1 MDKKDVVKKLI
12 SILEKNQKDIGEEVP
27 EIGEKTKPVG
37 DLIKFDSLMG
47 VALTVTCCQIF
58 QISDIHKIE
67 SLFVDENDKGHPYA
81 LNIGQIAD
89 RILTLT
95 K

>member
-1 MDKKDVVKKLI
+1 MDKKEVVKKII
-12 SILEKNQKDIGEEVP
+12 SILEENQKEIGEEAP
-27 EIGEKTKPVG
+27 EIGEKTRPVG

-47 VALTVTCCQIF
+47 VALTVTCCKIF
-58 QISDIHKIE
+58 KISDVHKIE
-67 SLFVDENDKGHPYA
+67 SLFVDENDKGFPFA
-81 LNIGQIAD
+81 LNVGQIAD